1 MKTIRPGF
9 VNPCIVKVYKGI
21 VINNNSY
28 KHYKELDDVQLKK
41 LIGAQKIN
49 LEEKKKY
56 LY

>member
-1 MKTIRPGF
+1 MKTMRPGF

-28 KHYKELDDVQLKK
+28 KHYKQLDHAQLKK
-41 LIGAQKIN
+41 LIEAQKNN
-49 LEEKKKY
+49 LEEKEKY

>member
-28 KHYKELDDVQLKK
+28 KHYKQLDHAQLKK
-41 LIGAQKIN
+41 LIEAQKNN
-49 LEEKKKY
+49 LEEKEKY